1 MADRCVALLRGI
13 NVGTAKRIAMA
24 DLRELVEGLG
34 YSDVRTLLNSGNV
47 VFSAGAG
54 AGAGSARDA
63 GARIEKAI
71 ASEMGVSTRVVV
83 LKGKDLAAAVHD
95 NPLADVATDPSRLV
109 LQATMDAKA
118 LARLKP
124 LLEQTW
130 APEAIA
136 LGPHVAY
143 LWCAKG
149 ISDSRLGAAAGRL
162 LGEDGTARNLATMT
176 KLVALLE
183 NG

>member
-1 MADRCVALLRGI
+1 MNNRRVALLRGI

-24 DLRELVEGLG
+24 DLRALMSGLG
-34 YSDVRTLLNSGNV
+34 YGDVRTLLNSGNV

-54 AGAGSARDA
+54 TGTVRET
-63 GARIEKAI
+63 GARIEQAI
-71 ASEMGVSTRVVV
+71 ASELGVSTRVVV
-83 LKGKDLAAAVHD
+83 LKGKDLAAAVRD

-109 LQATMDAKA
+109 IQATMDAKA
-118 LARLKP
+118 LARLGP
-124 LLEQTW
+124 LLEQSW

-136 LGPHVAY
+136 LGPRVAY
-143 LWCAKG
+143 LWCVKG

>member
-24 DLRELVEGLG
+24 DLRALMSGLG
-34 YSDVRTLLNSGNV
+34 YGDVRTLLNSGNV

-54 AGAGSARDA
+54 AGTVREA
-63 GARIEKAI
+63 GARIEQAI
-71 ASEMGVSTRVVV
+71 AAELGVSTRVVV
-83 LKGKDLAAAVHD
+83 LKGKDLAAAVRD

-109 LQATMDAKA
+109 LQATMEAKA

-124 LLEQTW
+124 LLAESWT
-130 APEAIA
+130 PEAIA
-136 LGPHVAY
+136 LGPRVAY
-143 LWCAKG
+143 LWCANG
-149 ISDSRLGAAAGRL
+149 IADSRLGAAAGRL